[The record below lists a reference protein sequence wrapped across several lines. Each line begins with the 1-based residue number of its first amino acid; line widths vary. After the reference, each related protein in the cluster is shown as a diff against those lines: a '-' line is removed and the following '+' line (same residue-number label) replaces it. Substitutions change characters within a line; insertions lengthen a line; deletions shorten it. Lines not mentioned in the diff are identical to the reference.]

1 LTFPSAELPSFL
13 DGLGVLPDSLQGLL
27 ALGQEVLGRWQRFM
41 GRLVA
46 IPQAT
51 KEAQPAG
58 TITG

>member
-1 LTFPSAELPSFL
+1 
-13 DGLGVLPDSLQGLL
+13 
-27 ALGQEVLGRWQRFM
+27 VLGRWQRFM